1 MKKNEARNMKNRKW
15 KEHMKEG
22 KGGKNRKNKEVNGK
36 AERES
41 RGGEKERVRE
51 RRRAR

>member
-1 MKKNEARNMKNRKW
+1 MSPETGRIESGRNII
-15 KEHMKEG
+15 MKEE

-41 RGGEKERVRE
+41 RRG
-51 RRRAR
+51 

>member
-1 MKKNEARNMKNRKW
+1 
-15 KEHMKEG
+15 MKEG

-36 AERES
+36 AERE
-41 RGGEKERVRE
+41 RVGGGEKERVRE